1 MIILIADS
9 GSTKCDW
16 LAIDEN
22 GVKLSEFQTMGF
34 NPYFHNA
41 EKITSELSNCPEM
54 SSLSSSVDRT
64 YFYGA
69 GSSSEE
75 MCSIIKDGLSRVLTI
90 SKIHVGHDLEGAAFS
105 TWTGTPAIT
114 CILGTGSNSCY
125 FDGFNVFEEL
135 PSLAYILGDEGSG
148 SWFGKR
154 MLQAFFYKQLPQY
167 IHEDF
172 IKTFGVDGS
181 DVNNVNKRVYTEP
194 NPNVYLASF
203 MTFVGKHKSD
213 SHIHDLLI
221 EGFGAFLDIHVKCFE
236 NCETVPIHFIGSVAF
251 HFQDELKE
259 ACSHRKLKLGST
271 IKKPIDGLSKYHLD
285 YVLNQ

>member
-22 GVKLSEFQTMGF
+22 GLKLAEFQTMGF
-34 NPYFHNA
+34 NPYFHDA
-41 EKITSELSNCPEM
+41 DKIFSELNNCPEM
-54 SSLSSSVDRT
+54 YSLSKTVGIT

-75 MCSIIKDGLSRVLTI
+75 MCSIIKEGLSRVLLE
-90 SKIHVGHDLEGAAFS
+90 SEIHVGHDLEGAAFS

-125 FDGFNVFEEL
+125 FDGEKVFEEL

-154 MLQAFFYKQLPQY
+154 LLQAFFYKQLPQ
-167 IHEDF
+167 HMHDDF
-172 IKTFGVDGS
+172 VKIFGVDGS
-181 DVNNVNKRVYTEP
+181 NVNQVNKRVYTEP

-213 SHIHDLLI
+213 PQVNELLL
-221 EGFGAFLDIHVKCFE
+221 EGFGAFLDIHVECFE
-236 NCETVPIHFIGSVAF
+236 NSKSVPIHFIGSVAY
-251 HFQDELKE
+251 HFQDELRQ
-259 ACSHRKLKLGST
+259 ACSLRNLQVGNL
-271 IKKPIDGLSKYHLD
+271 IKKPIDGLAKYHLD
-285 YVLNQ
+285 YVRNK